1 MKLADVLTEGHI
13 RVGLAA
19 STLDEAASL
28 LIRALGAKSGLPSDG
43 ADSLVEQLVAGSN
56 GTIVRANEDVLLAAI
71 EHADASEAVAAL
83 GVFPQG
89 FPAPGGREGSEA
101 TAKVLLLVVTH
112 MRVQSLR
119 AEAFPRLARAFRA
132 TNVTKR
138 VLAAPV
144 PSAVLEVDHLV
155 ETDLLGA
162 LRVADAMSPVS
173 YRIYPDTPLPEVLD
187 LMARRG
193 VHSLPV
199 VGAEYQVLGL
209 IARSDA
215 LGQMVQRIGAT
226 EGEAEEE
233 APLLARDIMSR
244 SVLCVEED
252 QTLLEAARLMVS
264 KRFERLPVVRGGE
277 LVGFVTEE
285 TALRMLGTALE

>member
-28 LIRALGAKSGLPSDG
+28 LIRALGTKSGLPSDD
-43 ADSLVEQLVAGSN
+43 ADSLVDQLVAGTN
-56 GTIVRANEDVLLAAI
+56 GTVVRANEDVLLAAI
-71 EHADASEAVAAL
+71 EHADAHEAVAAL
-83 GVFPQG
+83 GVFPKG
-89 FPAPGGREGSEA
+89 FPAPGAREGSKPA
-101 TAKVLLLVVTH
+101 AKVLLLIVTR

-138 VLAAPV
+138 VLAAPI
-144 PSAVLEVDHLV
+144 PSAVLEVEQLL

-173 YRIYPDTPLPEVLD
+173 LRIYPDTPLPEVLD
-187 LMARRG
+187 LMARKG

-209 IARSDA
+209 ISRSDA
-215 LGQMVQRIGAT
+215 LGQMVQRIGAM
-226 EGEAEEE
+226 EGEGDEEE
-233 APLLARDIMSR
+233 PVLARDIMSR

-252 QTLLEAARLMVS
+252 QTLLEAARLMVTKS
-264 KRFERLPVVRGGE
+264 FERLPVVRSGE

-285 TALRMLGTALE
+285 TALRMLGTGLE